1 MPAEGNPPSALIH
14 RNALAS
20 PRLCGSLR
28 QATYVSTLNSKIM
41 KIIQRLFDSPF
52 WALVRKEINQIL
64 RNKQL
69 IVLLI
74 VPPTIQLLLY
84 GFILNPDVHNLR
96 LGVIDYANVSASR
109 ELVSAMTSNRIFT
122 LESVPSSEKDL
133 SRQVEEGKL
142 DVGVIIPPDFPRQ
155 LTQKSAEIQVFID
168 AVNANT
174 AGIAGNYMNQI
185 IQQYNLHLTQ
195 ARVIPPVS
203 PEVVFLYNPGLTSSW
218 FFVPGVMGLVLTLI
232 GTLVSA
238 ITVVREKDTG
248 TLEQLLMTPAANWQ
262 ILLSK
267 IVPLAV
273 LLLGDVL
280 LALTLA
286 IVVFR
291 VPFRGNFLLFFGLS
305 SMYVFV
311 GISLGIMLAT
321 VCRSQQQVVLTSF
334 FINLPM
340 VQTSGA
346 IAPIEAMP
354 SFFQVLSLL
363 NPLRHYIA
371 IVRGIL
377 LKGVGLDVL
386 WINVLALIVFAIVL
400 LTISINKFRSQLS

>member
-1 MPAEGNPPSALIH
+1 
-14 RNALAS
+14 
-20 PRLCGSLR
+20 
-28 QATYVSTLNSKIM
+28 M
-41 KIIQRLFDSPF
+41 KLIQRLFNSPF
-52 WALVRKEINQIL
+52 WALLRKEINQIL
-64 RNKQL
+64 RNRQL

-109 ELVSAMTSNRIFT
+109 ELVSPMTSNRIFT
-122 LESVPSSEKDL
+122 LESVPTSEKEL

-142 DVGVIIPPDFPRQ
+142 DVGVIIPPDFSRQ

-185 IQQYNLHLTQ
+185 IQQYNLRLTQ
-195 ARVIPPVS
+195 NKANPPVS
-203 PEVVFLYNPGLTSSW
+203 PQVVFLYNPGLTSSW

-286 IVVFR
+286 TVVFQ
-291 VPFRGNFLLFFGLS
+291 VPFRGSFLLFFGLS

-321 VCRSQQQVVLTSF
+321 VCKSQQQVVLTSF
-334 FINLPM
+334 FINLPI

-354 SFFQVLSLL
+354 PLFQTLSLI

-386 WINVLALIVFAIVL
+386 WLNVLALVAFAVVL

>member
-1 MPAEGNPPSALIH
+1 MNF
-14 RNALAS
+14 
-20 PRLCGSLR
+20 
-28 QATYVSTLNSKIM
+28 M
-41 KIIQRLFDSPF
+41 KLIQRLFDNPF

-69 IVLLI
+69 IVLLV
-74 VPPTIQLLLY
+74 VPPTVQLLLY

-109 ELVSAMTSNRIFT
+109 ELVSAMTSNQIFT
-122 LESVPSSEKDL
+122 LKSVPNSEKVL

-155 LTQKSAEIQVFID
+155 LAQKSAEIQVFID

-185 IQQYNLHLTQ
+185 IQQYNLQLTQ
-195 ARVIPPVS
+195 GKATPPIS
-203 PEVVFLYNPGLTSSW
+203 PQVVFLYNPGLTSSW

-267 IVPLAV
+267 IVPLAF
-273 LLLGDVL
+273 LLMGDVL
-280 LALTLA
+280 LAITLA
-286 IVVFR
+286 TVIFH
-291 VPFRGNFLLFFGLS
+291 VPFRGNFLLFFALS

-321 VCRSQQQVVLTSF
+321 VSSSQQQVVLTSF

-354 SFFQVLSLL
+354 PFFQVLSLL

-386 WINVLALIVFAIVL
+386 WMNVLVLVAFAVVL
-400 LTISINKFRSQLS
+400 LTISISKFRSQLS

>member
-1 MPAEGNPPSALIH
+1 
-14 RNALAS
+14 
-20 PRLCGSLR
+20 
-28 QATYVSTLNSKIM
+28 M
-41 KIIQRLFDSPF
+41 KFIWRFFDSSF
-52 WALVRKEINQIL
+52 WALVRKEIHQIF

-74 VPPTIQLLLY
+74 VPPTVQLLLY
-84 GFILNPDVHNLR
+84 GFALNPDVHNLR
-96 LGVIDYANVSASR
+96 LGVIDYANVNASR
-109 ELVSAMTSNRIFT
+109 ELIFSMTSNRIFT
-122 LESVPSSEKDL
+122 LASTPASEQEL
-133 SRQVEEGKL
+133 SRQVETGKL
-142 DVGVIIPPDFPRQ
+142 DVGVIIPPEFPRK
-155 LTQKSAEIQVFID
+155 LTEKKAEIQVFID

-174 AGIAGNYMNQI
+174 AGIAGNYMSQI
-185 IQQYNLHLTQ
+185 IQQYNLRLSGNKIQ
-195 ARVIPPVS
+195 LPIS
-203 PEVVFLYNPGLTSSW
+203 PQVLFLYNPGLTSSW
-218 FFVPGVMGLVLTLI
+218 FFVPGVMGLVLTLV

-267 IVPLAV
+267 IVPLAF
-273 LLLGDVL
+273 LLMGDVL
-280 LALTLA
+280 FALTLGT
-286 IVVFR
+286 VVFR
-291 VPFRGNFLLFFGLS
+291 LPFRGNFLLFMVLS
-305 SMYVFV
+305 SIYLFV

-321 VCRSQQQVVLTSF
+321 VCKSQQQVVLTSF

-354 SFFQVLSLL
+354 PLFQILSLL

-371 IVRGIL
+371 IIRCIL

-386 WINVLALIVFAIVL
+386 LVNVLPLIGFAVIL
-400 LTISINKFRSQLS
+400 MTISIHKFRSQLS

>member
-1 MPAEGNPPSALIH
+1 MNLRVPL
-14 RNALAS
+14 
-20 PRLCGSLR
+20 RLTSLK
-28 QATYVSTLNSKIM
+28 YPFM
-41 KIIQRLFDSPF
+41 KLIQRILDSPF
-52 WALVRKEINQIL
+52 WALVSKEINQIL

-69 IVLLI
+69 LVLLI
-74 VPPTIQLLLY
+74 IPPTVQLLLY

-109 ELVSAMTSNRIFT
+109 ELVSAMTSNQVFT
-122 LESVPSSEKDL
+122 LESLPNSEKSL

-142 DVGVIIPPDFPRQ
+142 DVGVVIPPDFPRK
-155 LTQKSAEIQVFID
+155 LAQKSAEIQVFID

-185 IQQYNLHLTQ
+185 IQQYNLQLTK
-195 ARVIPPVS
+195 VTPPIS

-267 IVPLAV
+267 IVPLAF
-273 LLLGDVL
+273 LLMGDVL
-280 LALTLA
+280 LAITLA
-286 IVVFR
+286 TIIFH
-291 VPFRGNFLLFFGLS
+291 VPFRGNFLLFFALS

-321 VCRSQQQVVLTSF
+321 VSSSQQQVVLTSF

-354 SFFQVLSLL
+354 PVFQVLSLL

-386 WINVLALIVFAIVL
+386 WINVLALLAFAIVL

>member
-1 MPAEGNPPSALIH
+1 
-14 RNALAS
+14 
-20 PRLCGSLR
+20 
-28 QATYVSTLNSKIM
+28 M
-41 KIIQRLFDSPF
+41 KFIFRLFNSPF
-52 WALVRKEINQIL
+52 WALLRKEINQIL

-74 VPPTIQLLLY
+74 VPPTLQLLLY
-84 GFILNPDVHNLR
+84 GFALNPDVHNLK
-96 LGVIDYANVSASR
+96 LGVIDYANVEESR
-109 ELVSAMTSNRIFT
+109 ELVLAMTSNRIFT
-122 LESVPSSEKDL
+122 IESVPTSEKEL

-142 DVGVIIPPDFPRQ
+142 NVGVVIPPEFPRRLAQ
-155 LTQKSAEIQVFID
+155 NSAEIQVFID
-168 AVNANT
+168 GVDANT
-174 AGIAGNYMNQI
+174 AGIATGYMNQI
-185 IQQYNLHLTQ
+185 IQQYNSRLVPNQ
-195 ARVIPPVS
+195 IIPVS
-203 PEVVFLYNPGLTSSW
+203 PQVVFLYNPGLTSSW

-238 ITVVREKDTG
+238 VTVVREKDTG
-248 TLEQLLMTPAANWQ
+248 TLEQLLMTPAANWE
-262 ILLSK
+262 ILLAK
-267 IVPLAV
+267 IVPLAF
-273 LLLGDVL
+273 LLMGDVM
-280 LALTLA
+280 LALTLGRL
-286 IVVFR
+286 VFGL
-291 VPFRGNFLLFFGLS
+291 PFRGSFLLFFALS

-321 VCRSQQQVVLTSF
+321 ISGSQQQVVLTSF

-354 SFFQVLSLL
+354 PFFQVLSLL
-363 NPLRHYIA
+363 NPLRHYIT

-386 WINVLALIVFAIVL
+386 WMHVLALVGFAVVL

>member
-1 MPAEGNPPSALIH
+1 
-14 RNALAS
+14 
-20 PRLCGSLR
+20 
-28 QATYVSTLNSKIM
+28 M
-41 KIIQRLFDSPF
+41 KLIQRLFDSPF

-84 GFILNPDVHNLR
+84 GTILNPDVHNLR

-122 LESVPSSEKDL
+122 LETVPNSEKEL

-142 DVGVIIPPDFPRQ
+142 DVGVIIPSNFSRQ

-195 ARVIPPVS
+195 NQAIPPVL

-248 TLEQLLMTPAANWQ
+248 TLEQLLMTPATNWQ

-267 IVPLAV
+267 IVPLTV

-280 LALTLA
+280 LALTLG
-286 IVVFR
+286 ILVFQ
-291 VPFRGNFLLFFGLS
+291 VPFRGSFLLFFGLS

-354 SFFQVLSLL
+354 PLFQTLSLL

-386 WINVLALIVFAIVL
+386 WINVLALVAFAVVL

>member
-1 MPAEGNPPSALIH
+1 
-14 RNALAS
+14 
-20 PRLCGSLR
+20 
-28 QATYVSTLNSKIM
+28 M
-41 KIIQRLFDSPF
+41 KFIFRLFNSPF
-52 WALVRKEINQIL
+52 WALLRKEINQIL

-74 VPPTIQLLLY
+74 VPPTLQLLVY
-84 GFILNPDVHNLR
+84 GFALNPDVHNLK
-96 LGVIDYANVSASR
+96 LGVIDYANVEESR
-109 ELVSAMTSNRIFT
+109 ELVLAMTSNRIFT
-122 LESVPSSEKDL
+122 LESVPTSEKEL

-142 DVGVIIPPDFPRQ
+142 NVGVVIPPEFPRR
-155 LTQKSAEIQVFID
+155 LAQKSAEIQVFID
-168 AVNANT
+168 GVDANT
-174 AGIAGNYMNQI
+174 AGIASGYMTQI
-185 IQQYNLHLTQ
+185 IQQYNSHLAPNQ
-195 ARVIPPVS
+195 IIPVS
-203 PEVVFLYNPGLTSSW
+203 TQVVFLYNPGLISSW

-248 TLEQLLMTPAANWQ
+248 TLEQLLMTPAANWE
-262 ILLSK
+262 ILVAK
-267 IVPLAV
+267 IVPLAF
-273 LLLGDVL
+273 LLMGDVM
-280 LALTLA
+280 LALTLGRL
-286 IVVFR
+286 VFGL
-291 VPFRGNFLLFFGLS
+291 PFRGSFVLFFALS

-321 VCRSQQQVVLTSF
+321 ISGSQQQVVLTAF

-354 SFFQVLSLL
+354 PFFQVLSLL
-363 NPLRHYIA
+363 NPLRHYIT

-386 WINVLALIVFAIVL
+386 WIHVLALVGFAVVL